1 VAPFELGEGRTRIGR
16 GTDNHLVLEDHDKQ
30 VSRSHAEIW
39 HERGRYVIAD
49 LNSQNGVWIGERQI
63 KTEEPL
69 PVNVWV
75 TIGPYRLMLMPD
87 EKPAVAMA
95 STDELEP
102 ADVTGR
108 REAYVEPTQLLEPAG
123 TVPPASQRSH
133 PPKPAAPRSPAAQPG
148 HTQPGKSAVPAAKS
162 RSNTIPIVAAVVA
175 LLVLG
180 AVAIVMMRKPLT
192 PATETVAATTTT
204 PPATTSIPAPATPTP
219 EETFQD
225 HYGKAQAFIQQGNKT
240 SAREENIAALAALP
254 DDPRG
259 VAQRTTIDAM
269 VEPGATPAP
278 PAVAGGTPPPGTASP
293 KPLPP
298 VPETLKV
305 AARQGEPEKERATR
319 EKTARNQLEEGRKAL
334 ADRQF
339 DTAIERLQSALSTS
353 GRSDYGVQANEAS
366 QMLRQARNNKAA
378 AEANQRHANAQ
389 KLVEEARAA
398 AGSDI
403 VTALNKLREAR
414 NLDPEIE
421 GAAELNNSFTEQA
434 RVQGE
439 AAMTAAKNYDNR
451 SRTDSAIK
459 EYERAVRL
467 LEFVPGHKD
476 LGLAK
481 QRLAELKSGK

>member
-1 VAPFELGEGRTRIGR
+1 
-16 GTDNHLVLEDHDKQ
+16 
-30 VSRSHAEIW
+30 
-39 HERGRYVIAD
+39 
-49 LNSQNGVWIGERQI
+49 
-63 KTEEPL
+63 
-69 PVNVWV
+69 
-75 TIGPYRLMLMPD
+75 
-87 EKPAVAMA
+87 
-95 STDELEP
+95 
-102 ADVTGR
+102 
-108 REAYVEPTQLLEPAG
+108 
-123 TVPPASQRSH
+123 
-133 PPKPAAPRSPAAQPG
+133 
-148 HTQPGKSAVPAAKS
+148 
-162 RSNTIPIVAAVVA
+162 
-175 LLVLG
+175 
-180 AVAIVMMRKPLT
+180 
-192 PATETVAATTTT
+192 
-204 PPATTSIPAPATPTP
+204 
-219 EETFQD
+219 
-225 HYGKAQAFIQQGNKT
+225 
-240 SAREENIAALAALP
+240 
-254 DDPRG
+254 
-259 VAQRTTIDAM
+259 
-269 VEPGATPAP
+269 
-278 PAVAGGTPPPGTASP
+278 
-293 KPLPP
+293 